1 MSSRLDA
8 TDLAILREMQADGR
22 ITNVE
27 LARRV
32 GMSAPPCLRRVRA
45 LEEGGYIKDYRA
57 RLDAKKLGYEVAC
70 FAMVHLDSQAEKD
83 LAAFETHV
91 RDWPPVRQC
100 WTLSGDIDFI
110 LMCVVPDLAAFQTF
124 VSELTALPNVKNV
137 RTALALDQSKDEPLL
152 PLLPR
157 F

>member
-45 LEEGGYIKDYRA
+45 LEENGYIKGYRA
-57 RLDAKKLGYEVAC
+57 RLDAKMLGYEVAC

-83 LAAFETHV
+83 LAAFEAHI
-91 RDWPPVRQC
+91 RDWHPVRQC

-124 VSELTALPNVKNV
+124 VGELTALPNVKNV
-137 RTALALDQSKDEPLL
+137 RTALALDQIKDEPLL
-152 PLLPR
+152 PLPPR
-157 F
+157 G